1 MYVIF
6 GVDFVEAQKR
16 PRVTVIGTH
25 PRLYDPRE
33 CKGYKQ
39 AIALAYK
46 AALAKSKHAGAF
58 AAKGAPVELIITTHR
73 QKPKS
78 VKWYDE
84 DTHKPDA
91 DNIAKLVMDALS
103 GVAYED
109 DAQVTKL
116 TVIKDRRTDKPDITT
131 VQVIWEE

>member
-16 PRVTVIGTH
+16 PRVTALGGR

-33 CKGYKQ
+33 CKAFKQ

-46 AALAKSKHAGAF
+46 AALNSSKNAGAF
-58 AAKGAPVELIITTHR
+58 ASKDTPVELIITTHR
-73 QKPKS
+73 KKPAS
-78 VKWYDE
+78 VKYFDE

-91 DNIAKLVMDALS
+91 DNIAKLVMDALN
-103 GVAYED
+103 GVAYAD

-116 TVIKDRRTDKPDITT
+116 TVKKDKRTEKPDITT
-131 VQVIWEE
+131 VQVIWE